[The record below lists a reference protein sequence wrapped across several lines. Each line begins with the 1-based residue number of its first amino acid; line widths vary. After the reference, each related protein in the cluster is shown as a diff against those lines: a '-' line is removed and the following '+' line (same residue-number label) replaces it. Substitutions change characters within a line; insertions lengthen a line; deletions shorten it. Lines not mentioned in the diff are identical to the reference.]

1 MNAIVSTSQSAEEY
15 LELGLRDQWHPVLA
29 SWEVAANP
37 VGITRLGENIVVWR
51 DAEGQVHA
59 LEDRCPHRGAGT
71 WVIELLAGIT
81 VLKFVLMV
89 WLLMCQP
96 FMNAQ

>member
-1 MNAIVSTSQSAEEY
+1 MKTLWFGVMPKVRYMRLKIAVHTA
-15 LELGLRDQWHPVLA
+15 VLVFH
-29 SWEVAANP
+29 S
-37 VGITRLGENIVVWR
+37 
-51 DAEGQVHA
+51 
-59 LEDRCPHRGAGT
+59 AGT

>member
-37 VGITRLGENIVVWR
+37 VGITRLGENIERSVDLYKWTFADSSEMDKVDQYILR
-51 DAEGQVHA
+51 VF
-59 LEDRCPHRGAGT
+59 LFCIMIRIDRSVGPS
-71 WVIELLAGIT
+71 
-81 VLKFVLMV
+81 KFGSIG
-89 WLLMCQP
+89 P
-96 FMNAQ
+96 A